1 MSSPFK
7 TPMGNKKPFR
17 PTGLHK
23 FYREESDTW
32 APVTDLLPGEH
43 IRGRFGN
50 LTVLAVRCVPGIHRV
65 YNLTVEG
72 EHVYSVTALGVLS
85 HNNGIGGGGCGATP
99 PQGGTY
105 VLKDGN
111 EVMRSGRTND
121 LLRRQGEHGRDPV
134 LKKFDF
140 KIDRRTDNYA
150 QQRGREQILHDK
162 YKPPL
167 NKINP
172 ISPKNPNRQKYLD
185 CAKELK

>member
-1 MSSPFK
+1 
-7 TPMGNKKPFR
+7 MGNKKPFR

-85 HNNGIGGGGCGATP
+85 HNNKGFGGCGQTP
-99 PQGGTY
+99 DPGSITGYTKHGIEQAI
-105 VLKDGN
+105 
-111 EVMRSGRTND
+111 
-121 LLRRQGEHGRDPV
+121 GRDNGAGVSP
-134 LKKFDF
+134 
-140 KIDRRTDNYA
+140 
-150 QQRGREQILHDK
+150 RGH
-162 YKPPL
+162 
-167 NKINP
+167 
-172 ISPKNPNRQKYLD
+172 S
-185 CAKELK
+185 